1 MYGIFL
7 VPYYSREPRRASRV
21 RGSPF
26 LYNSMLAF
34 MAGIYFVN
42 AFRAVPG
49 ADTGFGLFLF
59 PEFSRPRRTPAS
71 FPGFVCGQCPE
82 PIRAPAYSS
91 YLRRSAYR
99 LRRPKHRSAAPD
111 RSVKISHGR
120 IRAVSPVGGV
130 TPGSSD
136 SPGVSSR

>member
-7 VPYYSREPRRASRV
+7 VPYYSREPRRASCV
-21 RGSPF
+21 RGFSF
-26 LYNSMLAF
+26 Y
-34 MAGIYFVN
+34 MARCSRLWRVSFFVN
-42 AFRAVPG
+42 ASRAVPG
-49 ADTGFGLFLF
+49 ADTRSGFLLL
-59 PEFSRPRRTPAS
+59 PESGRSRLSPAS